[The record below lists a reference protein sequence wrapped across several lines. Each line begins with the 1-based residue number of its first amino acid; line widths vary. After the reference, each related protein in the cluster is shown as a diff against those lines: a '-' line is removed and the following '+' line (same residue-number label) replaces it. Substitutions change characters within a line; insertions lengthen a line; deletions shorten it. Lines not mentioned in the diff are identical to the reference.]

1 MTADGVTTLGDQDAY
16 CLASQARYG
25 VVEKT
30 IDTVCVYDDATAG
43 AILAWMARAYAFPRR
58 TVGYVVPSSYQLHKG
73 QIVRLTDAKVN
84 ITDQLAIV
92 AELQI
97 DGTGTDAVSLLMIE
111 DPQRDAKAI
120 G

>member
-1 MTADGVTTLGDQDAY
+1 
-16 CLASQARYG
+16 
-25 VVEKT
+25 
-30 IDTVCVYDDATAG
+30 
-43 AILAWMARAYAFPRR
+43 MARAYAFPRR
-58 TVGYVVPSSYQLHKG
+58 TVGYVVPSSYQLYKG
-73 QIVRLTDAKVN
+73 QIVRLTDSRVSIA
-84 ITDQLAIV
+84 DQLAIV